1 MQERK
6 LRITEN
12 VFESLSETIDID
24 QYYRKTEKFEHFEA
38 CWENNFLV
46 KTQNFNGSYS
56 FTETY
61 WLIVDITILFL
72 LHISHI
78 RAYFLAGK
86 WGCQSNR

>member
-46 KTQNFNGSYS
+46 KTQNFSGSH
-56 FTETY
+56 FFIKTY
-61 WLIVDITILFL
+61 WLIVDFKI
-72 LHISHI
+72 
-78 RAYFLAGK
+78 
-86 WGCQSNR
+86 

>member
-12 VFESLSETIDID
+12 VNERLPETINIA
-24 QYYRKTEKFEHFEA
+24 QYHRKTEKFDQFEA

-46 KTQNFNGSYS
+46 KTQNFSGIYF

-61 WLIVDITILFL
+61 WLIVDFTI
-72 LHISHI
+72 
-78 RAYFLAGK
+78 
-86 WGCQSNR
+86 